1 MSALLVFY
9 GLLGLAAHVAEPPA
23 VSPTHDAAEH
33 THLEVPTSDEVVAAD
48 TVPAPWGRLADCES
62 GEWDADGNPIPGT
75 ARWDYG
81 RPGGFTHEGF
91 EQYHGGLNWSGATWS
106 WLAPE
111 VLGDGYPTHAYDA
124 TREQEIAVAE
134 RLVELERQSGRGG
147 YWPWPVCS
155 RKVGLR

>member
-23 VSPTHDAAEH
+23 VSPTYDAAEH

-75 ARWDYG
+75 RDWTYDDGLFRGGPNFLHSTYAAYRGPDMPEYADDASRWQQV
-81 RPGGFTHEGF
+81 E
-91 EQYHGGLNWSGATWS
+91 
-106 WLAPE
+106 
-111 VLGDGYPTHAYDA
+111 
-124 TREQEIAVAE
+124 VAE
-134 RLVELERQSGRGG
+134 RVLADQGWRA
-147 YWPWPVCS
+147 WPVCS
-155 RKVGLR
+155 QMLNLR